1 MLARVVNGAGKRR
14 SDSLLPAQGV
24 DGPLGTTIF
33 RAAAAS
39 GRTLLRLGPL
49 AAGVSLREAFSKKRE
64 SHRKSVS
71 YIIRNRNERH
81 KTNSELIRAVYAQN
95 LTAMDYKKT
104 LKKKK
109 KKANPEI
116 RKSGNLREIRK
127 SLGNAKYPN

>member
-71 YIIRNRNERH
+71 YTIRNRNERH
-81 KTNSELIRAVYAQN
+81 KTNSELIRARVCPKSNYHGLQEN
-95 LTAMDYKKT
+95 VE
-104 LKKKK
+104 KKK

-116 RKSGNLREIRK
+116 RESPRNPEVP
-127 SLGNAKYPN
+127 GNAMYPN